1 MNSFLSVFLIAKA
14 IHCRIVTFPLSLQSI
29 KSGLMFIVIA
39 CMLVGIAVGYLL
51 RRWKIR
57 FIHRLILTLIW
68 LLLFLLGLEVGANNT
83 VIQQFGKLGFEAFL
97 LAAGGT
103 LGSVIFAWVLWLSF
117 RSKTAEK

>member
-1 MNSFLSVFLIAKA
+1 M
-14 IHCRIVTFPLSLQSI
+14 H
-29 KSGLMFIVIA
+29 MFIVIA
-39 CMLVGIAVGYLL
+39 FMLAGIAVGFLF

-97 LAAGGT
+97 LAIGGT
-103 LGSVIFAWVLWLSF
+103 LGSVIFAWLLWLSF